1 VSALMITET
10 VMAQKKVPSSY
21 RVSRNGSAGDWYW
34 ELLSD
39 GEVIARAA
47 TSSKARAGALNA
59 AASRVVTPAKTP
71 TSPASR
77 GYRGTLKTTTPRS
90 STTEM

>member
-1 VSALMITET
+1 
-10 VMAQKKVPSSY
+10 MAQKKAPSSY

-34 ELLSD
+34 EVLSD
-39 GEVIARAA
+39 GEVIARGLAA
-47 TSSKARAGALNA
+47 TNSKARAGALK
-59 AASRVVTPAKTP
+59 AASSRLVTPAKTP